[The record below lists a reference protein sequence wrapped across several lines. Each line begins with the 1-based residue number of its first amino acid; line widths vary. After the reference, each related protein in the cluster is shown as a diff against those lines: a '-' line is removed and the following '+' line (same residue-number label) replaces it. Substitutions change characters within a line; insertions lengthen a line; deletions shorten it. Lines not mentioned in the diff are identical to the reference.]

1 MTQTPVKLT
10 FEEYLTYD
18 DGTDNRYE
26 LEDGVLIP
34 MTPASPIHS
43 DIIGFLFICF
53 YQEIQRQNLDLKVK
67 QGDVGIRTRFSRSR
81 QPDIAIIQAEDWR
94 RLRQFKKS
102 AILEVPAL
110 LVVEVVS
117 PGEDNE
123 NRDYVKKMTEYEE
136 FGIAEYWIIDPLIEQ
151 VMINFLMNGSYQNTI
166 FTGQQRIISQLFPD
180 LNLTVEQIFMA
191 E

>member
-10 FEEYLTYD
+10 FDEYLTYD

-43 DIIGFLFICF
+43 DIV
-53 YQEIQRQNLDLKVK
+53 EIVYDTFKAEVKRLGLDLKVK
-67 QGDVGIRTRFSRSR
+67 QGDVGVRTRFSRSR
-81 QPDIAIIQAEDWR
+81 QPDIAIIQGEDWR

-110 LVVEVVS
+110 IVVEVVS

-123 NRDYVKKMTEYEE
+123 NRDYIKKMTEYAE
-136 FGIAEYWIIDPLIEQ
+136 FGIYEYWIIDPLTEQ
-151 VMINFLMNGSYQNTI
+151 ITINFLINGSYQNTI
-166 FTGQQRIISQLFPD
+166 FTGQQRIISQLFPE
-180 LNLTVEQIFMA
+180 LNLTVEQILIP

>member
-43 DIIGFLFICF
+43 DIIEFLYDTFKA
-53 YQEIQRQNLDLKVK
+53 EVKRLGLDLKIK
-67 QGDVGIRTRFSRSR
+67 QGDVGIRTQINRSR
-81 QPDIAIIQAEDWR
+81 QPDIVIIQGEDWR
-94 RLRQFKKS
+94 RLRQLKKS

-123 NRDYVKKMTEYEE
+123 NRDYVKKITEYAE
-136 FGIAEYWIIDPLIEQ
+136 FGISEYWIIDPLTEEVI
-151 VMINFLMNGSYQNTI
+151 INFLMNGSYENTI
-166 FTGQQRIISQLFPD
+166 FIGQQNIVSQLFPEI
-180 LNLTVEQIFMA
+180 NLTVEQIFIA

>member
-43 DIIGFLFICF
+43 DIIEFLYDTFKA
-53 YQEIQRQNLDLKVK
+53 EVKRLGLDLKIK
-67 QGDVGIRTRFSRSR
+67 QGDVGVRTRINRSR
-81 QPDIAIIQAEDWR
+81 QPDIAIIQGEDWR

-123 NRDYVKKMTEYEE
+123 NRDYVKKITEYAE
-136 FGIAEYWIIDPLIEQ
+136 FGICEYWIIDPLTEQ
-151 VMINFLMNGSYQNTI
+151 VIVNFLMNGSY
-166 FTGQQRIISQLFPD
+166 
-180 LNLTVEQIFMA
+180 
-191 E
+191 

>member
-1 MTQTPVKLT
+1 M
-10 FEEYLTYD
+10 
-18 DGTDNRYE
+18 
-26 LEDGVLIP
+26 
-34 MTPASPIHS
+34 
-43 DIIGFLFICF
+43 
-53 YQEIQRQNLDLKVK
+53 
-67 QGDVGIRTRFSRSR
+67 
-81 QPDIAIIQAEDWR
+81 
-94 RLRQFKKS
+94 
-102 AILEVPAL
+102 
-110 LVVEVVS
+110 VEVVS

-166 FTGQQRIISQLFPD
+166 FTGEQRMISQLFPD

>member
-10 FEEYLTYD
+10 FDEYLTYD

-43 DIIGFLFICF
+43 DIV
-53 YQEIQRQNLDLKVK
+53 EIVYDTFKAEVKRLGLDLKVK
-67 QGDVGIRTRFSRSR
+67 QGDVGVRTRFSRSR
-81 QPDIAIIQAEDWR
+81 QPDIAIIQGEDWR

-123 NRDYVKKMTEYEE
+123 NRDYVKKMTEYAE
-136 FGIAEYWIIDPLIEQ
+136 FGIYEYWIIDPLTQQ
-151 VMINFLMNGSYQNTI
+151 VIVNLLINESYQNNI
-166 FTGQQRIISQLFPD
+166 FIGQQRIISQLFPE
-180 LNLTVEQIFMA
+180 LNLTLEQILIP

>member
-1 MTQTPVKLT
+1 MMTEQITVMNLKM
-10 FEEYLTYD
+10 
-18 DGTDNRYE
+18 
-26 LEDGVLIP
+26 GVLIP

-43 DIIGFLFICF
+43 DIV
-53 YQEIQRQNLDLKVK
+53 EIVYDTFKAEVKRLGLDLKVK
-67 QGDVGIRTRFSRSR
+67 QGDVGVRTRFSRSR
-81 QPDIAIIQAEDWR
+81 QPDIAIIQGEDWR

-123 NRDYVKKMTEYEE
+123 NRDYIKKMTEYAE
-136 FGIAEYWIIDPLIEQ
+136 FGIPEYWIIDPLIEQ
-151 VMINFLMNGSYQNTI
+151 VIINFLINGSYQNTI
-166 FTGQQRIISQLFPD
+166 FTDQQRIISQLFPE
-180 LNLTVEQIFMA
+180 LNLTVEQILIP

>member
-10 FEEYLTYD
+10 FEEYLTYN

-43 DIIGFLFICF
+43 DIIEFLYDTFKA
-53 YQEIQRQNLDLKVK
+53 EIKRLGLDLKVK
-67 QGDVGIRTRFSRSR
+67 QGDVGIRTRINRSR
-81 QPDIAIIQAEDWR
+81 QPDIAIIQGEDWR

-123 NRDYVKKMTEYEE
+123 NRDYVKKITEYAE
-136 FGIAEYWIIDPLIEQ
+136 FGISEYWIIDPLTEQ
-151 VMINFLMNGSYQNTI
+151 VMINFLMNGSYQNTVFI
-166 FTGQQRIISQLFPD
+166 GQQRIISQLFPEIN
-180 LNLTVEQIFMA
+180 LNIEQIFIA

>member
-43 DIIGFLFICF
+43 DIVEFLYDTFKS
-53 YQEIQRQNLDLKVK
+53 EVKRLGLDLKVK
-67 QGDVGIRTRFSRSR
+67 QGDVGIRTRLTRSR
-81 QPDIAIIQAEDWR
+81 QPDIAIIQGEDWR

-123 NRDYVKKMTEYEE
+123 NRDYVKKMTEYAE
-136 FGIAEYWIIDPLIEQ
+136 FGISEYWIIDPLTEQ
-151 VMINFLMNGSYQNTI
+151 VIVNFLMNGSYQNTI
-166 FTGQQRIISQLFPD
+166 FIGQQRIISQLFPD
-180 LNLTVEQIFMA
+180 LNLTVEKILIA

>member
-1 MTQTPVKLT
+1 MKQTPVKLT
-10 FEEYLTYD
+10 FDEYLTYD

-43 DIIGFLFICF
+43 DIV
-53 YQEIQRQNLDLKVK
+53 EIVYDTFKAEVKRLGLDLKVK
-67 QGDVGIRTRFSRSR
+67 QGDVGVRTRFSRSR
-81 QPDIAIIQAEDWR
+81 QPDIAIIQGEDWR

-123 NRDYVKKMTEYEE
+123 NRDYVKKMTEYAE
-136 FGIAEYWIIDPLIEQ
+136 FGISEYWIIDPLTEQ
-151 VMINFLMNGSYQNTI
+151 VIINFLINGSYQNTI
-166 FTGQQRIISQLFPD
+166 FIGQQRIISQLFPE
-180 LNLTVEQIFMA
+180 LNLTVEQILIA

>member
-1 MTQTPVKLT
+1 MTQTPIKLT

-43 DIIGFLFICF
+43 DIVEFLYDTFKA
-53 YQEIQRQNLDLKVK
+53 EVKRLRLDLKVK
-67 QGDVGIRTRFSRSR
+67 QGDVGIRTRLSRSR
-81 QPDIAIIQAEDWR
+81 QPDIAIIKGEDWR

-123 NRDYVKKMTEYEE
+123 NRDYIKKMTEYAE
-136 FGIAEYWIIDPLIEQ
+136 FGVYEYWIIDPLTEQ
-151 VMINFLMNGSYQNTI
+151 VIVNFLMNGSYQNTI
-166 FTGQQRIISQLFPD
+166 FIGKQRIVSQLFPE
-180 LNLTVEQIFMA
+180 LNLTVEQIFIA

>member
-43 DIIGFLFICF
+43 DIVEFLYDTFKA
-53 YQEIQRQNLDLKVK
+53 EVKRLGLDLKVK
-67 QGDVGIRTRFSRSR
+67 QGDVGIRTRLSRSR
-81 QPDIAIIQAEDWR
+81 QPDIAIIQGEDWR

-102 AILEVPAL
+102 AIMEVPAL

-123 NRDYVKKMTEYEE
+123 NRDYIKKMTEYAE
-136 FGIAEYWIIDPLIEQ
+136 FGISEYWIIDPLTEQ
-151 VMINFLMNGSYQNTI
+151 IIVNFLINGSYQNTI
-166 FTGQQRIISQLFPD
+166 FIGQQRIISQLFPD
-180 LNLTVEQIFMA
+180 LNLTVEQILIA

>member
-1 MTQTPVKLT
+1 MTKTPVKLT

-43 DIIGFLFICF
+43 DIIEFLYDTFKA
-53 YQEIQRQNLDLKVK
+53 EVKRLGLDWKVK
-67 QGDVGIRTRFSRSR
+67 QGDVGVRTQINRSR
-81 QPDIAIIQAEDWR
+81 QPDIAIIQGEDWR

-123 NRDYVKKMTEYEE
+123 NRDYVKKMTEYAE
-136 FGIAEYWIIDPLIEQ
+136 FGISEYWIIDPLTEQ
-151 VMINFLMNGSYQNTI
+151 VIINFLKNGSYQNTI
-166 FTGQQRIISQLFPD
+166 FTGQQRIISQLFPE
-180 LNLTVEQIFMA
+180 LNLTVEQIFIA

>member
-1 MTQTPVKLT
+1 
-10 FEEYLTYD
+10 
-18 DGTDNRYE
+18 
-26 LEDGVLIP
+26 
-34 MTPASPIHS
+34 
-43 DIIGFLFICF
+43 
-53 YQEIQRQNLDLKVK
+53 VK
-67 QGDVGIRTRFSRSR
+67 QGDVGIRTRLSRSR

>member
-10 FEEYLTYD
+10 FEEYLTYN

-53 YQEIQRQNLDLKVK
+53 YQEIQRRNLDLKVK
-67 QGDVGIRTRFSRSR
+67 QGDVGLRTQINRSR
-81 QPDIAIIQAEDWR
+81 QPDIAIIQGEDWR

-123 NRDYVKKMTEYEE
+123 NRDYIKKMTEYAE
-136 FGIAEYWIIDPLIEQ
+136 FGIYEYWIIDPVTEQ
-151 VMINFLMNGSYQNTI
+151 VIVNFLMNGSYQNTVFI
-166 FTGQQRIISQLFPD
+166 GQQRIIPQLFLD
-180 LNLTVEQIFMA
+180 LNLTVDQIFMA

>member
-10 FEEYLTYD
+10 FDEYLTYD

-43 DIIGFLFICF
+43 DIV
-53 YQEIQRQNLDLKVK
+53 EIVYDTFKAEVKRLGLDLKVK
-67 QGDVGIRTRFSRSR
+67 QGDVGVRTRFSRSR
-81 QPDIAIIQAEDWR
+81 QPDIAIIQGEDWR

-123 NRDYVKKMTEYEE
+123 NRDYIKKMTEYAE
-136 FGIAEYWIIDPLIEQ
+136 FGIPEYWIIDPLIEQ
-151 VMINFLMNGSYQNTI
+151 VIINFLINGSYQNTI
-166 FTGQQRIISQLFPD
+166 FTDQQRIISQLFPE
-180 LNLTVEQIFMA
+180 LNLTVEQILIP

>member
-10 FEEYLTYD
+10 FDEYLTYD

-43 DIIGFLFICF
+43 DIIEFLYDTFKA
-53 YQEIQRQNLDLKVK
+53 EIKRLGLDLKIK
-67 QGDVGIRTRFSRSR
+67 QGDVGIRTRINHSR
-81 QPDIAIIQAEDWR
+81 QPDIVIIQGEDWR
-94 RLRQFKKS
+94 RLRQLKKS

-123 NRDYVKKMTEYEE
+123 NRDYVKKITEYAE
-136 FGIAEYWIIDPLIEQ
+136 FGISEYWIIDPLTEQ
-151 VMINFLMNGSYQNTI
+151 VMINFLINGTYQNTI
-166 FTGQQRIISQLFPD
+166 FIGQKKIISQLFPEI
-180 LNLTVEQIFMA
+180 NLTVEKIFIA

>member
-166 FTGQQRIISQLFPD
+166 FTGEQRMISQLFPD

>member
-10 FEEYLTYD
+10 FDEYLTYD

-43 DIIGFLFICF
+43 DIV
-53 YQEIQRQNLDLKVK
+53 EIVYDTFKAEVKRLGLDLKVK
-67 QGDVGIRTRFSRSR
+67 QGDVGVRTRFSRSR
-81 QPDIAIIQAEDWR
+81 QPDIAIIQGEDWR

-123 NRDYVKKMTEYEE
+123 NRDYIKKMTEYAE
-136 FGIAEYWIIDPLIEQ
+136 FGIPEYWIIDPLTEQ
-151 VMINFLMNGSYQNTI
+151 ITINFLINGSYQNTI
-166 FTGQQRIISQLFPD
+166 FTGQQQIISQLFPE
-180 LNLTVEQIFMA
+180 LNLTVEQILIP

>member
-10 FEEYLTYD
+10 FEEYLTYN

-43 DIIGFLFICF
+43 DIVELLYDTFKSEVKRLG
-53 YQEIQRQNLDLKVK
+53 LDLKVK
-67 QGDVGIRTRFSRSR
+67 QGDVGIRTRLSRSR
-81 QPDIAIIQAEDWR
+81 QPDIAIIQGEDWR

-123 NRDYVKKMTEYEE
+123 NRDYIKKMTEYAE
-136 FGIAEYWIIDPLIEQ
+136 FGISEYWIIDPLTEQ
-151 VMINFLMNGSYQNTI
+151 VIVNLLINESYQNNI
-166 FTGQQRIISQLFPD
+166 FIGQQKIISQLFPD
-180 LNLTVEQIFMA
+180 LNLIVEQIFIA

>member
-43 DIIGFLFICF
+43 DIIELLYDSFKA
-53 YQEIQRQNLDLKVK
+53 EIKRLGLDWKVK
-67 QGDVGIRTRFSRSR
+67 QGDVGIRTRLSRSR

-123 NRDYVKKMTEYEE
+123 NRDYVKKMTEYAE

>member
-43 DIIGFLFICF
+43 DIIELLYDSFKA
-53 YQEIQRQNLDLKVK
+53 EIKRLGLDWKVK
-67 QGDVGIRTRFSRSR
+67 QGDVGIRTRLSRSR

>member
-43 DIIGFLFICF
+43 DIVEFLYDTFKA
-53 YQEIQRQNLDLKVK
+53 EVKRLGLDLKVK
-67 QGDVGIRTRFSRSR
+67 QGDVGIRTRLSRSR

-123 NRDYVKKMTEYEE
+123 NRDYVKKITEYAE
-136 FGIAEYWIIDPLIEQ
+136 FGISEYWIIDPLIKQ
-151 VMINFLMNGSYQNTI
+151 VIINFLINGSYQNTI
-166 FTGQQRIISQLFPD
+166 FIGQQRIISQLFPD

>member
-43 DIIGFLFICF
+43 DIIELLYDSFKA
-53 YQEIQRQNLDLKVK
+53 EIKRLGLDWKVK
-67 QGDVGIRTRFSRSR
+67 QGDVGIRTRLSRFR

-94 RLRQFKKS
+94 RLRHFKKS

>member
-1 MTQTPVKLT
+1 M
-10 FEEYLTYD
+10 
-18 DGTDNRYE
+18 
-26 LEDGVLIP
+26 
-34 MTPASPIHS
+34 
-43 DIIGFLFICF
+43 FICF

-123 NRDYVKKMTEYEE
+123 NRDYVKKMTEYAE